1 MKNNVITIDKT
12 GFDFTAGISK
22 CLAGEELS
30 GADFQMVLA
39 LQLAS
44 ARCDMSPYHHIKKY
58 IEQVESIES
67 YQKAMKKLG

>member
-1 MKNNVITIDKT
+1 
-12 GFDFTAGISK
+12 
-22 CLAGEELS
+22 
-30 GADFQMVLA
+30 VLA